1 MFGFTKKP
9 PQDTPAPS
17 WSERLKSGLSRT
29 RDAIGGLFVREKIDE
44 ALYDE
49 LEAALLG
56 ADCGVEAS
64 ARLLESLRSRV
75 RKEGAT
81 EASRVKVLLREELLK
96 LITSLEKPFSLARPK
111 PLVIMVAGVNGAGK
125 TT

>member
-9 PQDTPAPS
+9 APPSGEPVPASVPS

-29 RDAIGGLFVREKIDE
+29 RDAIGGLFVGGRIDE

-56 ADCGVEAS
+56 ADCGIDAT
-64 ARLLESLRSRV
+64 ARLLEALRGRV
-75 RKEGAT
+75 RREGAT
-81 EASRVKVLLREELLK
+81 EPARLKVLLRE
-96 LITSLEKPFSLARPK
+96 
-111 PLVIMVAGVNGAGK
+111 
-125 TT
+125 